1 VVNDPKV
8 IALRNK
14 VQATIDDGI
23 DEAAVQVTAV
33 LQDGRR
39 VEVRVDH
46 AIGSLE
52 NPLSDAQLEAKF
64 DSLVVPVLGANRA
77 QQITRACRSLAAL
90 DDLRSLTAL
99 CGA

>member
-1 VVNDPKV
+1 MVDE
-8 IALRNK
+8 
-14 VQATIDDGI
+14 GI

-46 AIGSLE
+46 AIGSLQ

-64 DSLVVPVLGANRA
+64 DSLVVPVLGAARSEE
-77 QQITRACRSLAAL
+77 ITRVCHSLAAL
-90 DDLRSLTAL
+90 SDLRSLTAL
-99 CGA
+99 CSA